1 MNTLPGLRSP
11 VHKALR
17 LLSRLA
23 ASGGPVALP
32 ELSRIAGL
40 SRPTAF
46 RLAQLLAREGFV
58 AQDPLT
64 HQYALGPGF
73 DTLALNALRNGPA
86 QRGREWRMNQLA
98 AKLGVRVNL
107 VLLRAGKLDYV
118 EWVNSSAPL
127 RIDLRPGMPV
137 PVHCSA
143 SGKLLMAF
151 APPALRERFLAEAP
165 FPACT
170 RTTLRTRAA
179 LEREFAR
186 IRRLDYAEDREEFI
200 AGIHCLS
207 VPIRNAGGEVVAGLA
222 IMAPSAVYPLARCR
236 EHLADLRACA
246 KDIATGAAAAPDAG
260 RATAAAGV
268 PPLAARA
275 TGRLR
280 APARASRSR
289 RAS

>member
-1 MNTLPGLRSP
+1 M
-11 VHKALR
+11 HKALR

-23 ASGGPVALP
+23 ASGGSVALP

-64 HQYALGPGF
+64 HRYALGPDF

-86 QRGREWRMNQLA
+86 QRGRQWRMNQLA

-127 RIDLRPGMPV
+127 RIDLQPGSPV

-151 APPALRERFLAEAP
+151 APPALRESFLAEAP

-170 RTTLRTRAA
+170 RTTLRARAA

-186 IRRLDYAEDREEFI
+186 IRRLDYAEDREEFM

-207 VPIRNAGGEVVAGLA
+207 VPIRNAGGDVVAGLA
-222 IMAPSAVYPLARCR
+222 IMAPAAVYPLARCR

-246 KDIATGAAAAPDAG
+246 QDIASSASAAPEARRLG
-260 RATAAAGV
+260 GV
-268 PPLAARA
+268 GGVTDLAARA
-275 TGRLR
+275 TGRRR
-280 APARASRSR
+280 AQARATRSR
-289 RAS
+289 RTS